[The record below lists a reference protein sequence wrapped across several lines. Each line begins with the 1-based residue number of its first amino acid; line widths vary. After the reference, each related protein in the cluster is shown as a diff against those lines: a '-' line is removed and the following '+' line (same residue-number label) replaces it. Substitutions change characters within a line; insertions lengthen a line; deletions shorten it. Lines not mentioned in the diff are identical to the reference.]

1 MLHKQSDHTGKT
13 ISFQCEAPLA
23 RSVCLVGDFN
33 GWNPAAQPMER
44 QWDGSWI
51 LQLFLSDGHHHYLF
65 LVDGVAMLDP
75 KAMFVQ
81 SDEQH
86 GRVSLIAIS

>member
-1 MLHKQSDHTGKT
+1 M
-13 ISFQCEAPLA
+13 ISFQCKAPLA

-44 QWDGSWI
+44 QSDGSWI
-51 LQLFLSDGHHHYLF
+51 LQFSLSDGHHHYLF
-65 LVDGVAMLDP
+65 LVDGAAMLDP

-81 SDEQH
+81 SDERH
-86 GRVSLIAIS
+86 EKVSFIAIS